1 MTNRCLFCIHTY
13 VKSFI
18 LFNQVLVFRLCH
30 FEFFLFVF
38 VSIIELTYNYRK
50 HFFLPRCATAMTVL
64 AEVSLITA
72 LSKYNVKRNGIH
84 FD

>member
-1 MTNRCLFCIHTY
+1 MFNLYTCICKVVY
-13 VKSFI
+13 PIYRFPSVSFR
-18 LFNQVLVFRLCH
+18 V
-30 FEFFLFVF
+30 FLFVF

-50 HFFLPRCATAMTVL
+50 HFFLPRCATAITVL

-72 LSKYNVKRNGIH
+72 LSKYNIKRNGIH